1 MKKYLMLTCTLAVLF
16 SCNNA
21 TTKSEDNTSENLEQ
35 TISTQ
40 KIVSLNGSISE
51 VLVAL
56 GYESNIIGR
65 DVTSTYPTTLKDK
78 AKDLG
83 HTMSITAEPILELK
97 PDVIFAGSKDLKPEL
112 MEQLTKA
119 GITVEIIDQDYS
131 IDGTKNFIKTIAEKL
146 GNENYQTYLDAIDTK
161 IKEVQP
167 ISKKPKVLF
176 IYARGAGTLMIAG
189 NNTPVKSMIELAG
202 GENAVNNIYEY
213 KPLTPE
219 ALVNANP
226 DYILLF
232 DTGLQSLGGVEGVL
246 KIEGVAATN
255 AGKNKKIIAMDGQFL
270 SGFGPR
276 VADAVVELN
285 QLIQQ

>member
-78 AKDLG
+78 TKDLG

-285 QLIQQ
+285 QLIHQ

>member
-255 AGKNKKIIAMDGQFL
+255 TGKNKKIIAMDGQFL

>member
-83 HTMSITAEPILELK
+83 HTMSITTEPILELK